1 MQIKEHLSW
10 EASINIKKIFFLI
23 RLLSSTF
30 VYTRLKSSRLI

>member
-10 EASINIKKIFFLI
+10 EASINIKKNFFLI

-30 VYTRLKSSRLI
+30 VYTRRKSSRLI